1 MQIESICVTSHI
13 CGGFEQVS
21 MGRNAETKSLPFL
34 SVVQST
40 HGSYRIAL
48 DDGPALETG
57 EMGVFVAPRARMQH
71 LLHIPDERDG
81 TMSAQWIFLDVEV
94 NRRYRLDDLFL
105 FPTVL
110 PEKYH
115 QDIYVLLRRIAAT
128 ERLTDRLPDIHRLLC
143 ILLEVAMPMKS
154 VPEDVIRL
162 RNYIENHFS
171 HPISTAD
178 LANILHC
185 SRAGMFRA
193 FRQSFGNTPGQY
205 ITNVRIRH
213 AQLLLQSTDM
223 TVAQIA
229 SAVGIP
235 DAAYFSKLFHRLSGC
250 TAGCWREKSRER
262 A

>member
-1 MQIESICVTSHI
+1 MQIESICVTNHI

-40 HGSYRIAL
+40 HGSYCIAL

-143 ILLEVAMPMKS
+143 ILLEVPVWYSARLTIFARLSRRGSSKILSAVKLLWSVIMSCSIVS
-154 VPEDVIRL
+154 VPVSLTVRL
-162 RNYIENHFS
+162 F
-171 HPISTAD
+171 
-178 LANILHC
+178 L
-185 SRAGMFRA
+185 SR
-193 FRQSFGNTPGQY
+193 
-205 ITNVRIRH
+205 
-213 AQLLLQSTDM
+213 
-223 TVAQIA
+223 
-229 SAVGIP
+229 
-235 DAAYFSKLFHRLSGC
+235 
-250 TAGCWREKSRER
+250 
-262 A
+262 

>member
-1 MQIESICVTSHI
+1 
-13 CGGFEQVS
+13 
-21 MGRNAETKSLPFL
+21 
-34 SVVQST
+34 
-40 HGSYRIAL
+40 
-48 DDGPALETG
+48 
-57 EMGVFVAPRARMQH
+57 
-71 LLHIPDERDG
+71 
-81 TMSAQWIFLDVEV
+81 
-94 NRRYRLDDLFL
+94 
-105 FPTVL
+105 
-110 PEKYH
+110 
-115 QDIYVLLRRIAAT
+115 
-128 ERLTDRLPDIHRLLC
+128 
-143 ILLEVAMPMKS
+143 MPMKS

-185 SRAGMFRA
+185 SRAGVFRA

>member
-143 ILLEVAMPMKS
+143 ILLEVAMS
-154 VPEDVIRL
+154 INVFSL
-162 RNYIENHFS
+162 RF
-171 HPISTAD
+171 P
-178 LANILHC
+178 
-185 SRAGMFRA
+185 
-193 FRQSFGNTPGQY
+193 
-205 ITNVRIRH
+205 
-213 AQLLLQSTDM
+213 
-223 TVAQIA
+223 
-229 SAVGIP
+229 
-235 DAAYFSKLFHRLSGC
+235 
-250 TAGCWREKSRER
+250 
-262 A
+262 

>member
-1 MQIESICVTSHI
+1 MQIESICVTNHI

-162 RNYIENHFS
+162 RNYIENHF
-171 HPISTAD
+171 PT
-178 LANILHC
+178 
-185 SRAGMFRA
+185 RY
-193 FRQSFGNTPGQY
+193 RQLTWQTF
-205 ITNVRIRH
+205 
-213 AQLLLQSTDM
+213 
-223 TVAQIA
+223 
-229 SAVGIP
+229 
-235 DAAYFSKLFHRLSGC
+235 C
-250 TAGCWREKSRER
+250 TAPVR
-262 A
+262 ACSALSDSHSETPPVNTSQMFASGTPNCFCRART

>member
-1 MQIESICVTSHI
+1 MQIESICVTNHI

-34 SVVQST
+34 SVVQSSD
-40 HGSYRIAL
+40 GSYRIAL
-48 DDGPALETG
+48 DDGPALESG

-185 SRAGMFRA
+185 SRAGVFRA

-250 TAGCWREKSRER
+250 TAGCWREKLRER

>member
-1 MQIESICVTSHI
+1 MICEDVPT
-13 CGGFEQVS
+13 
-21 MGRNAETKSLPFL
+21 T
-34 SVVQST
+34 
-40 HGSYRIAL
+40 YRIAL

-178 LANILHC
+178 LANILHY
-185 SRAGMFRA
+185 SRAGVFRA

>member
-1 MQIESICVTSHI
+1 MQIESICVTNHI

-128 ERLTDRLPDIHRLLC
+128 ERLTPAVYPTGSSHAHEKRAGGRYPPAELHRKPFFPPDID
-143 ILLEVAMPMKS
+143 S
-154 VPEDVIRL
+154 
-162 RNYIENHFS
+162 
-171 HPISTAD
+171 
-178 LANILHC
+178 
-185 SRAGMFRA
+185 
-193 FRQSFGNTPGQY
+193 
-205 ITNVRIRH
+205 
-213 AQLLLQSTDM
+213 
-223 TVAQIA
+223 
-229 SAVGIP
+229 
-235 DAAYFSKLFHRLSGC
+235 
-250 TAGCWREKSRER
+250 
-262 A
+262 